1 MEKMEPAFRLKM
13 MFDLQNTKLD
23 LALETLEELGIA
35 AATASEDKDS
45 LSLEIIAAI
54 LSKFTERWDELCSE
68 QA

>member
-1 MEKMEPAFRLKM
+1 MEKMEAAFRIKM
-13 MFDLQNTKLD
+13 MFDLQHAKLD
-23 LALETLEELGIA
+23 LALEALEEIGVA

-45 LSLEIIAAI
+45 LSIEIIAAI

>member
-54 LSKFTERWDELCSE
+54 LSKFTERWNELCGE
-68 QA
+68 EA